1 RLTDACL
8 HYAWPGNLRELQ
20 NFVKRYLVM
29 ADENMA
35 LAELQANQRRKV
47 VPVGALPDAIPQT
60 TLPPSDSVFLP
71 QERPRDLK
79 FLVRNLKDETEI
91 EAITKALSETSW
103 NRKRAARLLHI
114 SYRGLLYKIHQH
126 GITRVSASQ
135 IAPFVNNGESA
146 T

>member
-1 RLTDACL
+1 
-8 HYAWPGNLRELQ
+8 
-20 NFVKRYLVM
+20 M
-29 ADENMA
+29 ADERMA
-35 LAELQANQRRKV
+35 MGELQANLRRKLLTADT
-47 VPVGALPDAIPQT
+47 VPAPALQPA
-60 TLPPSDSVFLP
+60 PPAPDSVLTP
-71 QERPRDLK
+71 HERARDLK

-91 EAITKALSETSW
+91 QAITKALAETNW

-135 IAPFVNNGESA
+135 ITPFLHNGESA